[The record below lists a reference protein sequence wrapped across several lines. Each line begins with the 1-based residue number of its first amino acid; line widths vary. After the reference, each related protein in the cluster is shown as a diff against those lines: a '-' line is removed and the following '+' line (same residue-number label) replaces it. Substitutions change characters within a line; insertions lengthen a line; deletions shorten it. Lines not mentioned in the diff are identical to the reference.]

1 MEIKHEDLQAG
12 LGKYSA
18 EITAVHM
25 ENAESAFHATRASA
39 MKLLLVSMG
48 ILNDL
53 SNSEIVDDAKRAAEK
68 RKIKLQKIRQG
79 K

>member
-1 MEIKHEDLQAG
+1 MEITPECLQAG

-18 EITAVHM
+18 ELTAVHM

-48 ILNDL
+48 ILNDA

-68 RKIKLQKIRQG
+68 RKLKLHKIRRG

>member
-1 MEIKHEDLQAG
+1 MELKTEDLQAG

-18 EITAVHM
+18 ELTAVHM
-25 ENAESAFHATRASA
+25 GDAESAFHATKASA
-39 MKLLLVSMG
+39 MKLLLFSFG

-53 SNSEIVDDAKRAAEK
+53 SNAEIVDEAKRAAER
-68 RKIKLQKIRQG
+68 RKLKLQKIRGG